1 MIRDLSQAAPPG
13 VEEQAPVCIIG
24 AGTAGIFLAQ
34 RLRRLG
40 LRVVLLEAGDAV
52 SRRPAEMAQTC
63 VQRGLQYRGADL
75 GRSFGLGGTS
85 VLWGGQ
91 MIPLVPSDF
100 GARPAVGI
108 DAWPL
113 DYGDLAAYLPQVKA
127 SLGLPAGGEAA
138 EAALGEA
145 RFPALSAFDADF
157 RLRLSE
163 WLPFAT
169 RNFAKAF
176 ADPLERD
183 AGLVVWLNAG
193 VVELALDPQGT
204 GRIVSVVAQSA
215 NGRSLTVRPERV
227 VVCAGALESTRLML
241 ALDES
246 MGGQLSAGGAP
257 LGRYFSDHLSVTCG
271 HFASADLRR
280 YNHATAP
287 IFVGGVMR
295 TPRLELSSAAQER
308 LAVTSA
314 FLQLIFVTHG
324 DTGFDVV
331 RNLLRRRQGEQQGL
345 GLSAGRLG
353 RVVHDVAA
361 MAYWRGVHR
370 RLWIPRTA
378 DLLLQVDI
386 EQVPNWNSRLC
397 LSEERDDLG
406 RKRLEID
413 WEIAP
418 EDVRV
423 VQTVAQR
430 TVQAWDASGLRG
442 LARLE
447 LTLPSQFDDFA
458 SFYDVYHPTGT
469 LRMGAAPGGSVVDR
483 NLRVWGLQNLFI
495 SSTAVFPSSGSAN
508 PGLMHLALSARLA
521 EHLAKATP

>member
-1 MIRDLSQAAPPG
+1 MIRDLSLAELPG
-13 VEEQAPVCIIG
+13 VEEHAQVCLIG

-34 RLRRLG
+34 RLRQLG
-40 LRVVLLEAGDAV
+40 LGVVLLEAGDAV
-52 SRRPAEMAQTC
+52 SRRPAELGQSC

-75 GRSFGLGGTS
+75 GRRFGLGGTS

-91 MIPLVPSDF
+91 MIPMVPSDLL
-100 GARPAVGI
+100 ARPAVGVEP
-108 DAWPL
+108 WPL
-113 DYGDLAAYLPQVKA
+113 DYEELAAYMPQVKA
-127 SLGLPAGGEAA
+127 SLGVPTGGEAA
-138 EAALGEA
+138 EATLCAS
-145 RFPALSAFDADF
+145 RFSALSTFDADL

-176 ADPLERD
+176 AEPLARD
-183 AGLVVWLNAG
+183 VGLGVWINAG
-193 VVELALDPQGT
+193 VVELTLDPEGT
-204 GRIVSVVAQSA
+204 GRITTVVAQSA
-215 NGRSLTVRPERV
+215 NGRTLTVHPERV

-246 MGGQLSAGGAP
+246 MGRQLSARGAP
-257 LGRYFSDHLSVTCG
+257 LGRYFSDHISVTCG
-271 HFASADLRR
+271 RLTSFNLSR

-287 IFVGGVMR
+287 IFAGGVMR

-324 DTGFDVV
+324 DTGLDMV
-331 RNLLRRRQGEQQGL
+331 RNLLRRRQGEQSFER
-345 GLSAGRLG
+345 LSAARMG
-353 RVVHDVAA
+353 RVVLDVAT
-361 MAYWRGVHR
+361 MAYWRAAHR
-370 RLWIPRTA
+370 RLWIPPTA

-386 EQVPNWNSRLC
+386 EQVPNWNSQIC
-397 LSEERDDLG
+397 LSEERDKLG
-406 RKRLEID
+406 RKRLEIN
-413 WEIAP
+413 WEIST

-423 VQTVAQR
+423 VQTVAEHM
-430 TVQAWDASGLRG
+430 VQAWEASELRG

-447 LTLPSQFDDFA
+447 LTMPSQFEDFT

-469 LRMGAAPGGSVVDR
+469 LRMGAARNGSVVDP
-483 NLRVWGLQNLFI
+483 NLQVWGLENLFI

-508 PGLMHLALSARLA
+508 PGLMHLALTARLA
-521 EHLAKATP
+521 ERLRVLMS